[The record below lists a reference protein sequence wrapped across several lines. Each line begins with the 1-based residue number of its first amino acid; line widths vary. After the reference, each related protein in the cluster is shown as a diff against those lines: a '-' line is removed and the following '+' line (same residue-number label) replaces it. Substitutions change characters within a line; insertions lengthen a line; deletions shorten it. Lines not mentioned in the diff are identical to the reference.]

1 MNRREAI
8 DIENFIM
15 DDLARLSRDLE
26 TVNLL
31 IVHFAQRPNVVKR
44 LGAIRR
50 RLLDIKA
57 EIIAEREIVAQ
68 HI

>member
-1 MNRREAI
+1 MNRSVAVAAEQAA
-8 DIENFIM
+8 M
-15 DDLARLSRDLE
+15 DELARISRELE

-50 RLLDIKA
+50 RLLDAKA
-57 EIIAEREIVAQ
+57 AAIAERERMAR

>member
-1 MNRREAI
+1 MNRTVAI
-8 DIENFIM
+8 AAEQAAM
-15 DDLARLSRDLE
+15 DELARLSWELE

-50 RLLDIKA
+50 RLLDAKA
-57 EIIAEREIVAQ
+57 NAIAERESAAR

>member
-1 MNRREAI
+1 MNRAAAI
-8 DIENFIM
+8 AAEQAAM
-15 DDLARLSRDLE
+15 DELARISWELE

-50 RLLDIKA
+50 RLLDAKA
-57 EIIAEREIVAQ
+57 NAIAEREQMAR